1 MAVRF
6 VLVHLSCT
14 FVWYRTLYRYYVI
27 KTIDELPKTAVFRR
41 SRASRGFSELSASTR
56 RTPPTVLFASMLAT
70 ALLATGALL
79 YGKPARCASAGR
91 RMATS
96 APQMSSAYGFSAR
109 DLATGSVTE
118 LSVRAACLCQLVP
131 CSLPGG

>member
-1 MAVRF
+1 MSYLDCSATACNVRD
-6 VLVHLSCT
+6 S
-14 FVWYRTLYRYYVI
+14 LYVR
-27 KTIDELPKTAVFRR
+27 PACR
-41 SRASRGFSELSASTR
+41 SRGFSELSASTR

-79 YGKPARCASAGR
+79 AGKPARCASAGR